1 MAWNE
6 PGGNNQDPW
15 GSGRRGGRNEGPPDL
30 DEVIRKGLDRLN
42 GLFGG
47 RKGGGA
53 SGGGSSSGGSN
64 AGVFAIIAIVAVVL
78 LAWNSVYRVDEK
90 ERAVVLRL
98 GKYHTTEAPGLKF
111 RIPFVDR
118 VFIEDVTSVRNPS
131 KKGHMLTED
140 ENIVDIDLT
149 VQFVIN
155 DLKLYL
161 LSVRDPLTTLNFA
174 IDSALRHEV
183 GGTEM
188 DQVLTEGR
196 EILAIQVQDRLQR
209 YLDFYGTG
217 IQIRSVNITA
227 AQPPAQVK
235 SAFEDVQ
242 RAKEDEQRLVNQA
255 EAYRNRIV
263 PESRGRSQRILEEAE
278 AYKSEVIARAQGESE
293 RFLKVLEIYEK
304 APEVTRERMY
314 IDTLQKVYSSTS
326 KILID
331 QEGGNNLTLLPLD
344 RLLGQGGGTPAPA
357 AQSANRSGDA
367 SSPRN
372 AATAADST
380 PSRENPFSARR

>member
-15 GSGRRGGRNEGPPDL
+15 GSGRKGRNEGPPDL
-30 DEVIRKGLDRLN
+30 DEVIRKGLEKLN

-47 RKGGGA
+47 RKGGA
-53 SGGGSSSGGSN
+53 SGGSGSGG
-64 AGVFAIIAIVAVVL
+64 GGGGGLFVLIAVVL
-78 LAWNSVYRVDEK
+78 LGVVLYNSVYRVDEK

-98 GKYHTTEAPGLKF
+98 GKYHTTEMPGLKF
-111 RIPFVDR
+111 KIPFVDQ
-118 VFIEDVTSVRNPS
+118 VFVEGVTSVRNQK

-155 DLKLYL
+155 DLQKYL
-161 LSVRDPLTTLNFA
+161 LKMRDPLTTLDFA

-196 EILAIQVQDRLQR
+196 EVLAVQVEERLQR
-209 YLDFYGTG
+209 YLDFYGSG
-217 IQIRSVNITA
+217 ILLRSVSINA
-227 AQPPAQVK
+227 AQPPVQVK
-235 SAFEDVQ
+235 TAFEDVQ
-242 RAKEDEQRLVNQA
+242 RAKEDEQKLVNQA
-255 EAYRNRIV
+255 ESYRNKVV
-263 PESRGRSQRILEEAE
+263 PESRGRSQRIIEEAN
-278 AYKSEVIARAQGESE
+278 AYKAEVIARAEGETE
-293 RFLKVLEIYEK
+293 RFLSILAIYEQ

-314 IDTLQKVYSSTS
+314 IDTLQKVLSGTG

-331 QEGGNNLTLLPLD
+331 QKNGGNIMYLPLD
-344 RLLGQGGGTPAPA
+344 RMIGGGGVAESGAGTEREAEYVETTPRYSQPP
-357 AQSANRSGDA
+357 SSDNPLRNR
-367 SSPRN
+367 R
-372 AATAADST
+372 
-380 PSRENPFSARR
+380 